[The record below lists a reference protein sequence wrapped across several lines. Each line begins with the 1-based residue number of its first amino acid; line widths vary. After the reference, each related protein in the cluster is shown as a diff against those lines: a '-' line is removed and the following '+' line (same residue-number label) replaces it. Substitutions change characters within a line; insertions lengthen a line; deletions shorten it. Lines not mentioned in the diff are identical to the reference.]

1 MLKSHDHCPLIL
13 SLSSRNNFRKE
24 ILEVIVQT
32 ENHVAAIEVETPAV
46 SLHVSLVVLSVLI
59 TQETNVSNKAQVFVQ
74 IHSHTGF
81 QTKLESIGVIAIT
94 IVVSITNGTIHEHIH
109 HISVKESPT
118 DIRIDRHYLVTAL

>member
-59 TQETNVSNKAQVFVQ
+59 TQETNVSDKAQVLVQ

-81 QTKLESIGVIAIT
+81 QTKLESIGVIAVT

-109 HISVKESPT
+109 HISVSESPT
-118 DIRIDRHYLVTAL
+118 DIRTDRHYLVTFI